1 MANWRRILTTTDLG
15 QSLKTIDIVT
25 DSGFTWGSSDVVL
38 QSYEDT
44 LQVVAGTGIQIQSD
58 ASNTALKITNTIS
71 DSNLTTE
78 EVQDIIGAMVDGNTE
93 TNIAVT
99 YDDTNG
105 KLDFVSTDTNTQLS
119 TEEVE
124 DIVGAM
130 FTGNTETFIT
140 ATYQDGT
147 NDLDLV
153 VPVKDEDDLASNS
166 DTHLATQQSIKAY
179 VDAINSDNIF
189 TSDLTQSATRSHTLK
204 DNEGSAITF
213 GCTGKADLFKI
224 DTTDSAEKVSTS
236 GEFAASGMGGFGS
249 VKTPQL
255 KNTTN
260 GGIELRTYNG
270 SIAIENALDTPNID
284 VGGGYG
290 STGCTI
296 AADGNL
302 STNGNVI
309 IDGNLTVSGT
319 TTTLDVTNLVVEDK
333 IIRVA
338 HLDTATTT
346 SGDNSGLEVLS
357 NTTVNP
363 TIKWRGDLTGYDDI
377 GSSRRTGWAFQ
388 NEGSS
393 DNFKEMAAVHYSTSA
408 PGTNDAGAGVGTFW
422 FKVPANGV
430 GVTTTELWIRMGDDS
445 TPTP

>member
-15 QSLKTIDIVT
+15 QSLKTIDIVS

-71 DSNLTTE
+71 DSNLT
-78 EVQDIIGAMVDGNTE
+78 A
-93 TNIAVT
+93 
-99 YDDTNG
+99 
-105 KLDFVSTDTNTQLS
+105 
-119 TEEVE
+119 EEVE

-147 NDLDLV
+147 DDIDLV
-153 VPVKDEDDLASNS
+153 VPVKDEDNMASNS

-179 VDAINSDNIF
+179 VDAIDSDNIF
-189 TSDLTQSATRSHTLK
+189 TADLTQSATRSHTLK
-204 DNEGSAITF
+204 DDESSAITF
-213 GCTGKADLFKI
+213 GCTGKTDLFKI
-224 DTTDSAEKVSTS
+224 DTTNGSEKVSTS

-270 SIAIENALDTPNID
+270 SIGIENALDTPNID

-338 HLDTATTT
+338 HLDTPTGT
-346 SGDNSGLEVLS
+346 SGDNSGIEVLS

-363 TIKWRGDLTGYDDI
+363 TIKWRGDLTGHDDI
-377 GSSRRTGWAFQ
+377 GSSQRTGWAFQ
-388 NEGSS
+388 NEG
-393 DNFKEMAAVHYSTSA
+393 
-408 PGTNDAGAGVGTFW
+408 VGTFW
-422 FKVPANGV
+422 FKTPANGE
-430 GVTTTELWIRMGDDS
+430 GVSSTELWIRMGDS
-445 TPTP
+445 ANPTP